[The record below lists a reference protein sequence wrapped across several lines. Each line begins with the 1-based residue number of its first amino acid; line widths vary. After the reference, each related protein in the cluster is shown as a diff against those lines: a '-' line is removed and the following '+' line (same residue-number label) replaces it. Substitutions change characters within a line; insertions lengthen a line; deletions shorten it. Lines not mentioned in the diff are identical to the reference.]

1 MSPVPL
7 EVGRLETPRT
17 LRLAG
22 ELDLNDADA
31 LAGRLAVEGEGPGDL
46 TLDVSQLT
54 FIDSTGLRALLRAAD
69 SLAGRG
75 NLVLRSP
82 SPAVRRVLELMGL
95 GAQTSGLVVR
105 GDGDSEQPQAESRVY
120 EADRAVLAEV
130 RAFIRHRAVRD
141 SFGHWADSLVLAV
154 SEACANAIRHSGSR
168 SVRVTWLTHGD
179 RAEVEVRD
187 DGTFRR
193 AVSDAEGSH
202 GRGMLLMMS
211 VMDQITISCGT
222 DARPGTVVRMVKFKN
237 GRAARRKTGSVGRAA
252 DSVPTPSR
260 QVAS

>member
-1 MSPVPL
+1 MPL
-7 EVGRLETPRT
+7 ELSALEAPRT

-22 ELDLNDADA
+22 ELDLNEADDLSA
-31 LAGRLAVEGEGPGDL
+31 RLAVEGEGRGDL

-54 FIDSTGLRALLRAAD
+54 FIDSTGLRELLRAAE

-82 SPAVRRVLELMGL
+82 SPPVRRVLDQMGL
-95 GAQTSGLVVR
+95 GAQTSGLVVL
-105 GDGDSEQPQAESRVY
+105 GDGDPEQPQADSRTY
-120 EADRAVLAEV
+120 DADRAVLAEV
-130 RAFIRHRAVRD
+130 REFIRHRAVRD
-141 SFGHWADSLVLAV
+141 SFGHWTDSLVLAV
-154 SEACANAIRHSGSR
+154 SEACANAISHSGSQ
-168 SVRVTWLTHGD
+168 SVRVTWLTRGD

-187 DGTFRR
+187 EGMFRR
-193 AVSDAEGSH
+193 AKSDSEGTH
-202 GRGMLLMMS
+202 GRGILLMMS

-237 GRAARRKTGSVGRAA
+237 GRAARRETGSVARAEDHA
-252 DSVPTPSR
+252 PTPFR